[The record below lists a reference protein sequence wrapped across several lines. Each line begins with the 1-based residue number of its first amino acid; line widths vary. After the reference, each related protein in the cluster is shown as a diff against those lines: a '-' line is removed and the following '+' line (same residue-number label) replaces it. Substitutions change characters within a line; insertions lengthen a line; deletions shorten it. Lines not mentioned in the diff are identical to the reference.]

1 MPEDYG
7 AEINWGGALVTQWLF
22 QVLSTGSPLE
32 AKSLMESQLDRD
44 GTVPASGARQAKM
57 VCLHFSL
64 NLSFSRK
71 VFIECFLSVSLRV
84 WSILESAEGQ
94 FI

>member
-32 AKSLMESQLDRD
+32 AKS
-44 GTVPASGARQAKM
+44 
-57 VCLHFSL
+57 
-64 NLSFSRK
+64 
-71 VFIECFLSVSLRV
+71 
-84 WSILESAEGQ
+84 
-94 FI
+94 

>member
-1 MPEDYG
+1 MLEDYR

-64 NLSFSRK
+64 NKYFSR
-71 VFIECFLSVSLRV
+71 E
-84 WSILESAEGQ
+84 
-94 FI
+94 

>member
-22 QVLSTGSPLE
+22 QVLSTGSLE

-44 GTVPASGARQAKM
+44 GTSASLWLGKPKW
-57 VCLHFSL
+57 S
-64 NLSFSRK
+64 
-71 VFIECFLSVSLRV
+71 VFIFP
-84 WSILESAEGQ
+84 Q
-94 FI
+94 FIIL